1 MVKIGAQA
9 PDFKLSG
16 YFDGDIKDF
25 SLKGYKGKWLVL
37 FFYPLDFTFICP
49 TEVTEFSKR
58 HDEFQKA
65 KAEVVGVSVDSVY
78 SHKDWVEK
86 LGGLK
91 YPLLSD
97 FNKTVSRNY
106 EVLIEEEGFAL
117 RATFVIDP
125 NGAVKYFA
133 MSDIGV
139 GRSVS
144 EILRVLN
151 ALQTGKL
158 CPVEWKPGEK
168 TLD

>member
-1 MVKIGAQA
+1 MVKVGAQA
-9 PDFKLSG
+9 PDFKLEG
-16 YFDGDIKDF
+16 YYNGKIQEF
-25 SLKGYKGKWLVL
+25 SLKDYKGKWIVL

-58 HDEFQKA
+58 YSEFKKA
-65 KAEVVGVSVDSVY
+65 GAEVLGVSVDSVY
-78 SHKDWVEK
+78 SHKDWIEK

-97 FNKTVSRNY
+97 FKKEVSRNY
-106 EVLIEEEGFAL
+106 EVLIEEKGFAL
-117 RATFVIDP
+117 RATFIIDP
-125 NGAVKYFA
+125 DGVVKHFV

-144 EILRVLN
+144 ETLRVLN

-168 TLD
+168 TLN

>member
-1 MVKIGAQA
+1 MAKIGTQA
-9 PDFKLSG
+9 PDFKLQG
-16 YFDGDIKDF
+16 YCDGKIQDY
-25 SLKGYKGKWLVL
+25 SLQDYKGKWLVL
-37 FFYPLDFTFICP
+37 FFYPLDFTFVCP

-58 HDEFQKA
+58 HTEFKKA
-65 KAEVVGVSVDSVY
+65 GAEVIGVSVDSVY

-86 LGGLK
+86 IGGLK

-97 FNKTVSRNY
+97 FNKIVSRNY
-106 EVLIEEEGFAL
+106 EVLIEEKGFTV
-117 RATFVIDP
+117 RATFIIDP
-125 NGAVKYFA
+125 EGAIKYFT

-144 EILRVLN
+144 EILRIVN

-158 CPVEWKPGEK
+158 CPVEWKPGDK